1 MGPFRKS
8 PLYWQVVLLA
18 VVALSSFYLGRKTNT
33 EEVAPVAT
41 KPPVEVEIA
50 RVEKPIEVK
59 EQVKDEPQAVTL
71 QYSGEAK
78 RVDYS
83 PSTSD
88 SSEDHWEAGPWQF
101 TDVFRL
107 AQGDK
112 GHGTKLFL

>member
-1 MGPFRKS
+1 M
-8 PLYWQVVLLA
+8 VVLLA

-59 EQVKDEPQAVTL
+59 EQVKDESQAVTL

-83 PSTSD
+83 P
-88 SSEDHWEAGPWQF
+88 EH
-101 TDVFRL
+101 VRL
-107 AQGDK
+107 IRRPLGRRAMAVHRCFQ
-112 GHGTKLFL
+112 TRTR